1 MMLLRW
7 LVVLLCLC
15 SVAMAA
21 DKLSPSPN
29 PGALATDWWLYFQ
42 PDKTK
47 PEELT
52 ARINA
57 ARDSL
62 NALGQSLG
70 DKDKQKSIASV
81 ISLLERYEKL
91 TAAELPAL
99 TSPSVPKP
107 AYTLEQLLDVH
118 GELEKVEQESLI
130 AIQDVDTL
138 ESAVKSGERD
148 LSRRKVAYLELDK
161 DSPEKLQKGLEIMR
175 NRVQLEVARQE
186 LRLQRSQSQQLVE
199 KIKSLQTEL
208 RVAMERLNA
217 TPEEIER
224 LQGTENEAQKQVT
237 ELTEQLTKLQLGS
250 VGTLAS
256 SPAEKARAQL
266 ARQQVLA
273 LEVQIS
279 RQQVIAANAELGR
292 IVLQRMLASNE
303 TPPKADRERLET
315 HTEMFKSNRDQ
326 ILTWRQTSNNNRSS
340 AVAQVVETPSGEL
353 SELLQKQ
360 LTAADRIDELLRKLE
375 DDFDQGNF
383 LSDLLDSLLS
393 KREGRLGQGV
403 RLAQD
408 AVGST
413 WATTKTALT
422 TSLFEISE
430 TPVTTLGLLRVLL
443 ILTIAWWISK
453 LLRKG
458 LQHVAERR
466 QTVNQSS
473 VYTLGRILHYF
484 ILAIGIIVGLS
495 SIGLDFTKFALFASA
510 LGVGIGFGLQTLVGN
525 FIAGLI
531 ILFEKSIK
539 VGDFLELESGVT
551 GEVKEINMRST
562 LITSNDNI
570 DIVVPNSEFVSAR
583 VTNWTMR
590 EVYRRIHVP
599 FGVAYGTDKELVR
612 EAVLE
617 AANEVPWTLKSNK
630 RRAPQV
636 WFVEFGDSSLNF
648 ELVVWLV
655 PDAVKRP
662 NAILADYLWE
672 IDNKLKQYNIEIPFP
687 QRDLHL
693 RSAFGRKDE
702 AALELL
708 NPTE

>member
-1 MMLLRW
+1 MGHSNGTRIH
-7 LVVLLCLC
+7 
-15 SVAMAA
+15 
-21 DKLSPSPN
+21 
-29 PGALATDWWLYFQ
+29 TD
-42 PDKTK
+42 
-47 PEELT
+47 E
-52 ARINA
+52 
-57 ARDSL
+57 
-62 NALGQSLG
+62 
-70 DKDKQKSIASV
+70 
-81 ISLLERYEKL
+81 
-91 TAAELPAL
+91 
-99 TSPSVPKP
+99 
-107 AYTLEQLLDVH
+107 H
-118 GELEKVEQESLI
+118 GYGGKV
-130 AIQDVDTL
+130 
-138 ESAVKSGERD
+138 
-148 LSRRKVAYLELDK
+148 
-161 DSPEKLQKGLEIMR
+161 
-175 NRVQLEVARQE
+175 
-186 LRLQRSQSQQLVE
+186 
-199 KIKSLQTEL
+199 
-208 RVAMERLNA
+208 
-217 TPEEIER
+217 
-224 LQGTENEAQKQVT
+224 ENEAQKQIAA
-237 ELTEQLTKLQLGS
+237 LREQLTKLQLAS
-250 VGTLAS
+250 AGTLAS
-256 SPAEKARAQL
+256 TPADKARSQL
-266 ARQQVLA
+266 DRQQALA
-273 LEVQIS
+273 LEVQIT
-279 RQQVIAANAELGR
+279 RQEVIVVNAELGR
-292 IVLQRMLASNE
+292 ILLQRILANNE
-303 TPPKADRERLET
+303 TPPKADRERMST
-315 HTEMFKSNRDQ
+315 NKEMLKRNREQ
-326 ILTWRQTSNNNRSS
+326 MLLWRQTTNNNRSS
-340 AVAQVVETPSGEL
+340 AVAQMIETPSGEL
-353 SELLQKQ
+353 SALFQKQ
-360 LTAADRIDELLRKLE
+360 LDAAERTDELLRKLE
-375 DDFDQGNF
+375 DDFNQTNQ
-383 LSDLLDSLLS
+383 LSEILDGLLN

-408 AVGST
+408 AAGST
-413 WATTKTALT
+413 WGTVRTALT

-570 DIVVPNSEFVSAR
+570 DIVVPNSEFVSSR

-599 FGVAYGTDKELVR
+599 FGVAYGTDKELVKK
-612 EAVLE
+612 AVLE
-617 AANEVPWTLKSNK
+617 AANEVPWTLTSNK

-648 ELVVWLV
+648 ELVVWLI

-672 IDNKLKQYNIEIPFP
+672 IDNKLKQYKIEIPFP